1 MTGLAPPSWRPVRE
15 TETLRGLFRDA
26 ASGQLPFPL
35 AASFFVRCALVSLL
49 IGIRSSGGL
58 HLRGMGLYLRDLQFR
73 QGAFSMT
80 TSLADILDGFEF
92 LDDWEDRYKYVIDL
106 GRALPPFPAECR
118 TDAYKVRGC
127 VSQVWLV
134 TDVSRTAAGE
144 PVLTYQGDS
153 DALIVQ
159 GLVAIVLAIFS
170 GKTAQEILA
179 TDVDALFARI
189 GLQDHLTPQRSN
201 GLKSM
206 VERIRSDAATALA
219 A

>member
-1 MTGLAPPSWRPVRE
+1 
-15 TETLRGLFRDA
+15 
-26 ASGQLPFPL
+26 
-35 AASFFVRCALVSLL
+35 
-49 IGIRSSGGL
+49 
-58 HLRGMGLYLRDLQFR
+58 
-73 QGAFSMT
+73 MT
-80 TSLADILDGFEF
+80 TSLGDILDGFEF

-118 TDAYKVRGC
+118 TDDYKVRGC

-134 TDVSRTAAGE
+134 THVTHDSAGE
-144 PVLTYQGDS
+144 PVLTYEGDS

-170 GKTAQEILA
+170 GKTAREILA
-179 TDVDALFARI
+179 TDVDAIFARI

-206 VERIRSDAATALA
+206 VDRIRRDAAESLSA
-219 A
+219 